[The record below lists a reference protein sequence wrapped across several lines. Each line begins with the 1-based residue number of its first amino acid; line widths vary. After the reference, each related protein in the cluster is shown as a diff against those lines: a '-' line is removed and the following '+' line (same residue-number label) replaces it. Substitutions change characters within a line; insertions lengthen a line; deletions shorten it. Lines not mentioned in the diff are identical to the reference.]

1 MDYLFEQLGPES
13 FQQFCQA
20 LLVSE
25 YPDLQAFPV
34 AQPDGGRDAF
44 SRGDVPLQSVV
55 AQIKYKRADEQDNAD
70 WMIKALEGELEKIKT
85 LHSRGVKKYL
95 MLTNA
100 SGTAH
105 LDTGRIDK
113 AQAWLDRN
121 SPIPGQVLWRD
132 DISRRLDDRND
143 LKLAY
148 PALLTGNNALT
159 LIYEAILAPK
169 KKQLATTMR
178 LFVAE
183 QYRRDAEVKFR
194 QVDLSNTL
202 NALFVDVP
210 IDLQSLIYGVD
221 RLRPSRRDS
230 VRLLNELLRST
241 RTSYAYASPHYGGGF
256 SQTAGA
262 ADVLLA
268 AALQRILPKVV
279 LQGAPGQGK
288 STVAQYV
295 CQAHRARL
303 LDKAEFVSNM
313 PEQHRI
319 APFRLPIKVDLRDL
333 ADFIDGREYMHHAP
347 ESSESDR
354 TFERFLA
361 SLIAIQSGSDSFSVD
376 DLRDVLAGGPSL
388 IFLDGLDEVADPR
401 SRERMLDRVNQGLNR
416 LTEVGAELQV
426 VITSRPAQ
434 LGQAAR
440 LPDDFSRLDMAPLGP
455 DVVRRYA
462 DKWTVAKGLDE
473 TRTDEVKTILNTK
486 LDLDHI
492 RELTKNPMQLTILLT
507 LILQVGH
514 SLPDARTDLYR
525 AYVDLFMT
533 REAEKDAVV
542 RRHKGLLLQIVE
554 FLAWELQSQAEAVG
568 DNGSISSEDLRDLVS
583 EYLQRAERDTS
594 ILNELFERGL
604 DRIYVLVQRV
614 EGLYEFEVQPLR
626 EYFAAKYLYATA
638 PMQSRWAQVVRGDR
652 LQRFEAIAANP
663 YWANVTRFYAGF
675 WEQGEVLA
683 LSGSLREII
692 ADGSTEEALN
702 ARSIG
707 AALLTDRAF
716 AAKPFVQN
724 EAIDAIFDEI
734 GIHLGALSRLND
746 GGVLVLS
753 KESGRDHLADVI
765 YRDYIQVKDQVLTAV
780 CYLLRRNGG
789 FNLEEQFGGWIRD
802 AEGEERGRRIGI
814 AAASGGLDFY
824 DSDDLVELLHGDGC
838 ADEEVLAYRRRRL
851 YAGLDSDAG
860 NDPRIARPAF
870 EDIKRFGGYNCYYTR
885 NEVAALASHLYSPR
899 PFQLERSE
907 LATTIEETTSE
918 KVLDFVEET
927 TDFFAGGR
935 DGSADTPV
943 EVLVEAIGVCWASY
957 KYALEFE
964 DRLYGKRLLAS
975 GTGEQAALSDKVGR
989 ARRWRGRSEWW
1000 EERLHGADGVE
1011 LRFWVT
1017 AALAWAPT
1025 AQVEK
1030 VLSVLDTAIQK
1041 LNDEDVTAI
1050 EDVLA
1055 NVETQ
1060 RIMRNGSRRKPV
1072 TVTGVISERLGRFL
1086 VLGFGL
1092 AQVDRLPRA
1101 FKRQPAF
1108 TEFVTQIRLRAEFE
1122 AFPGWGNVG
1131 SRSFRRWVG
1140 LLKENRGSVRR
1151 IPQEAHRRLLSPS
1164 QLPKVV
1170 AEEVVRSATQ
1180 FDAEVVAA
1188 AVSALQLAHHPEP
1201 VRARAVAEAWE
1212 F

>member
-20 LLVSE
+20 LLVTE

-44 SRGDVPLQSVV
+44 SRGEIPLQSVV

-113 AQAWLDRN
+113 AQAWLDKN

-132 DISRRLDDRND
+132 DIGRRLDDRND

-210 IDLQSLIYGVD
+210 VDLQSLIYGVD
-221 RLRPSRRDS
+221 RFRPSRRDS
-230 VRLLNELLRST
+230 VRLLNELRRSA

-268 AALQRILPKVV
+268 AALQRIVPKIV

-295 CQAHRARL
+295 CQVHRARL
-303 LDKAEFVSNM
+303 LGKAEFVNNM
-313 PEQHRI
+313 SEQHRA

-347 ESSESDR
+347 ESSESNR

-361 SLIAIQSGSDSFSVD
+361 SLIAIQSGSDSFSIN
-376 DLRDVLAGGPSL
+376 DLREVLAGGPSL
-388 IFLDGLDEVADPR
+388 IFLDGLDEVADSR
-401 SRERMLDRVNQGLNR
+401 SRERMLDRVSQGLNR

-434 LGQAAR
+434 LGQAAK
-440 LPDDFSRLDMAPLGP
+440 LPDDFFRLDMAPLGP

-462 DKWTVAKGLDE
+462 DKWTVAKGLD
-473 TRTDEVKTILNTK
+473 TSRTDEVKSILNTK

-542 RRHKGLLLQIVE
+542 RRHKSLLLQIVE

-568 DNGSISSEDLRDLVS
+568 DNGSISSADLRDLVS
-583 EYLQRAERDTS
+583 GYLQRAQRDTS

-638 PMQSRWAQVVRGDR
+638 PMQSRWAQIVKGDR

-724 EAIDAIFDEI
+724 EAINAIFDEI
-734 GIHLGALSRLND
+734 GIHLSALSRLND
-746 GGVLVLS
+746 GGMLVLS
-753 KESGRDHLADVI
+753 KESGRDHLAAVI
-765 YRDYIQVKDQVLTAV
+765 YRDYIVVKEQVLTAV

-789 FNLEEQFGGWIRD
+789 FGLEKQFGDWIRD
-802 AEGEERGRRIGI
+802 AKGEERGRRIGV
-814 AAASGGLDFY
+814 AAASGALDFY
-824 DSDDLVELLHGDGC
+824 ESDDLIELLHGDGC
-838 ADEEVLAYRRRRL
+838 ADEILLAARRRRL
-851 YAGLDSDAG
+851 YAGLNSDAG

-870 EDIKRFGGYNCYYTR
+870 EDIKRFGGYSCYYVR
-885 NEVAALASHLYSPR
+885 NDVAALASHLNSPR
-899 PFQLERSE
+899 PFELERNE
-907 LATTIEETTSE
+907 LAATLEDATSE

-927 TDFFAGGR
+927 TDFFSGGR
-935 DGSADTPV
+935 DESAGTPV
-943 EVLVEAIGVCWASY
+943 EMLVDAIGVCWASHR
-957 KYALEFE
+957 YALEFE
-964 DRLYGKRLLAS
+964 DRLYGKRSLVPGDVESAP
-975 GTGEQAALSDKVGR
+975 LSDKVGR

-1000 EERLHGADGVE
+1000 DERLRSTEGVE
-1011 LRFWVT
+1011 RRFWIA

-1025 AQVEK
+1025 AQIAK
-1030 VLSVLDTAIQK
+1030 ALPVLESAVGKLDR
-1041 LNDEDVTAI
+1041 EDVDAI

-1055 NVETQ
+1055 SVELQ
-1060 RIMRNGSRRKPV
+1060 RVVRNGNRRKPV
-1072 TVTGVISERLGRFL
+1072 SVSGAISERLGRFL
-1086 VLGFGL
+1086 VLGFGP
-1092 AQVDRLPRA
+1092 AQVSALPRTVRRQAA
-1101 FKRQPAF
+1101 FE
-1108 TEFVTQIRLRAEFE
+1108 EFVKQIRVRDEIE
-1122 AFPGWGNVG
+1122 AFPGWSNVR
-1131 SRSFRRWVG
+1131 SRSFRRWID
-1140 LLKENRGSVRR
+1140 LLKENRGSARR
-1151 IPQEAHRRLLSPS
+1151 IPNEAHSRLLSPS
-1164 QLPKVV
+1164 RLPKAV
-1170 AEEVVRSATQ
+1170 AEEVVRSATE

-1188 AVSALQLAHHPEP
+1188 AVGALQLAHRPEP